1 VPDFDNFFQSRDL
14 CPISG
19 TFNDWQKL
27 RMNRS
32 AKDFVAIVEL
42 AEGNHEYKFL
52 VDGEWVND
60 PNSPV
65 AENGEGNNT
74 IKPMSLLNWGLVF
87 QRFSSLC

>member
-1 VPDFDNFFQSRDL
+1 MV
-14 CPISG
+14 SG

-27 RMNRS
+27 RMNKS

-65 AENGEGNNT
+65 VETSTGER
-74 IKPMSLLNWGLVF
+74 SD
-87 QRFSSLC
+87 SSTVVA